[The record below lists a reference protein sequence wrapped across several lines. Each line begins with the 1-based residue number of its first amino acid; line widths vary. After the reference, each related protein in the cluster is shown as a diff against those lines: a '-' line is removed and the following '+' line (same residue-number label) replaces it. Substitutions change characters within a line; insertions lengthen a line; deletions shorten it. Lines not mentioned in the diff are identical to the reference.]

1 VERIPLRVEAA
12 SGRDWTDRSGSLT
25 RVSEKEGDVA
35 VVLED
40 LMRQYDDLGKRAVD
54 LRRHL

>member
-1 VERIPLRVEAA
+1 M
-12 SGRDWTDRSGSLT
+12 
-25 RVSEKEGDVA
+25 EKEADVA

-40 LMRQYDDLGKRAVD
+40 LMRQYDDLSKRAVD

>member
-1 VERIPLRVEAA
+1 MKEA
-12 SGRDWTDRSGSLT
+12 
-25 RVSEKEGDVA
+25 DVA

-40 LMRQYDDLGKRAVD
+40 LMRQYDHLSKRAVD